1 LTSHR
6 IRKNS
11 QKIEKTLSRGKQ
23 VKRATEED
31 PSPGCTGEQMSCD
44 QKEA

>member
-11 QKIEKTLSRGKQ
+11 KEIEKTLSGEKREETFR
-23 VKRATEED
+23 RATEED
-31 PSPGCTGEQMSCD
+31 PSPGWT
-44 QKEA
+44 EAIDVM

>member
-11 QKIEKTLSRGKQ
+11 QEIEKTLSGGK
-23 VKRATEED
+23 KSEETFRRATEED
-31 PSPGCTGEQMSCD
+31 PSPGRTGAID
-44 QKEA
+44 VT